1 MALFVAQ
8 VLGAPVPGD
17 WREPW
22 PPLETVDWLTSRR
35 EDLHWVRTYLLPWI
49 GRRATGR
56 SSGDGREPKRPTP
69 LPL

>member
-1 MALFVAQ
+1 MALFVAEA
-8 VLGAPVPGD
+8 LGVPVEGD

-22 PPLETVDWLTSRR
+22 PPMGRTDWITLRR
-35 EDLHWVRTYLLPWI
+35 EDVHWARTYLLPWI

-56 SSGDGREPKRPTP
+56 SSGDGRGPKRPTA